1 MHRSF
6 KKNSWVGSA
15 LAALVSLA
23 PATQAAT
30 TDAFHWG
37 NVAIGGGGFVSA
49 VLPSYVEKNLFYVRT
64 DVGGAYRWNE
74 SDKKWIPLNDWIGA
88 DELGLWGIEAMA
100 VDPKTP
106 GKVYAMAG
114 TFYWNM
120 IEGRG
125 RTAFL
130 RSSDYGKTWEKIFV
144 WDTLKQLFNA
154 HGNGM
159 GRGNG
164 ERLALDPND
173 PKVMFYGSRNKGL
186 WKSLDNGSTWS
197 HVDAFTTAAGSDT
210 TWNGAGFSF
219 VQFAPGSSTTLYAG
233 FLRESPNVFR
243 STDGGKTWSSLPV
256 PDNFCTTAGGAK
268 VRLMPQ
274 RIAIPSDDKS
284 LFVTFSDGAGPHT
297 MAWDEGWG
305 PIWDGFGRGAL
316 LKYDLDSAKW
326 SDASPED
333 LIDDGAKAAGKYDNI
348 DVKAGT
354 YEYVAP
360 YGGLFVNPSN
370 PLELV
375 ATNMGY
381 RGAQFWKLDA
391 TGKKWKDVWGS
402 NIYHTKD
409 GGKTWAK
416 SFQYYWMDGGKFPT
430 VEQMDANG
438 IGWFF
443 ESTIHWAG
451 SIAMDPFNPKRV
463 FVTSGNGVYMTEDI
477 TDYTLTPPANSWDEA
492 VLEQRQVWKVA
503 SHGIEEVVPMEL
515 VSIPGGPLISTI
527 GDYDGFR
534 HDDVTAYPATK
545 HRTNVSGTMVSMGTT
560 RAIAWAPKAGKL
572 VKVAD
577 KRMVEPDQ
585 YSKVPVSPLQFS
597 VDSGRTWTT
606 NAYETLDTALTG
618 GRSVALSTDGTVT
631 LWTPAYKS
639 GKDADLP
646 VRRYYNAAWT
656 TVTGIDGSW
665 VVADPLDADV
675 FYAYARTEGA
685 VYKSTDKG
693 VTFAKVGTPGASDYL
708 KMRATPGRSGDLWLP
723 VSSSGKGTL
732 QRSTDGG
739 ATWKSVGGLA
749 DCHAVG
755 FGKGLP
761 TASYPSM
768 FVFGKVGSVLGI
780 FQSDDTGATWKR
792 VNDDAHQYGAVAN
805 GQFVIGDM
813 NTYGVVYMSTA
824 GRGIAARLP
833 GAEPT
838 TGIAPKAAKASALET
853 ISVRKTGSVLTLSGI
868 PSGTSLEVRN
878 LQGAL
883 VVSRKT
889 ARSDERVSLPS
900 TSLYVVR
907 LVRGGSSRT
916 LVR

>member
-1 MHRSF
+1 MHGTTIKRT
-6 KKNSWVGSA
+6 A
-15 LAALVSLA
+15 LALCLGLA
-23 PATQAAT
+23 AADTQAA
-30 TDAFHWG
+30 DSFHWG

-49 VLPSYVEKNLFYVRT
+49 VLPSYLEKDLFYVRT

-74 SDKKWIPLNDWIGA
+74 AGKKWIPLNDWIGA

-173 PKVMFYGSRNKGL
+173 PDVMFYGSRNKGL
-186 WKSLDNGSTWS
+186 WKSADNGTTWS

-219 VQFAPGSSTTLYAG
+219 VQFAPGSSTTIYAG

-243 STDGGKTWSSLPV
+243 STDGGKSWTSIPV
-256 PDNFCTTAGGAK
+256 PPSFGTTAGGAK
-268 VRLMPQ
+268 ITLMPQ
-274 RIAIPSDDKS
+274 RIAIPSGAS
-284 LFVTFSDGAGPHT
+284 ALYVTFADGAGPHT

-305 PIWDGFGRGAL
+305 PIWDGFGRGAI

-326 SDASPED
+326 SDVSPED
-333 LIDDGAKAAGKYDNI
+333 FIDEGATGAGKYDNTS
-348 DVKAGT
+348 VKAGN
-354 YEYVAP
+354 YEYIAP
-360 YGGLFVNPSN
+360 YGGVFVNPSN

-375 ATNMGY
+375 ATHMGY

-409 GGKTWAK
+409 GGKTWGK
-416 SFQYYWMDGGKFPT
+416 SFQYYWMDGGKFPA

-443 ESTIHWAG
+443 ESSIHWAG

-477 TDYTLTPPANSWDEA
+477 TDYTITPPANSWDEA
-492 VLEQRQVWKVA
+492 VMEQRQVWKVA

-515 VSIPGGPLISTI
+515 VSIPGGPMISTI

-534 HDDVTAYPATK
+534 HDDVTAYPANK
-545 HRTNVSGTMVSMGTT
+545 HRTNVSGTMLSMGTT
-560 RAIAWAPKAGKL
+560 RALAWAPKAGKL

-577 KRMVEPDQ
+577 KRLVEPDQ

-597 VDSGRTWTT
+597 SDSGRTWTT
-606 NAYETLDTALTG
+606 NAHESLDTTLTG

-639 GKDADLP
+639 GKDADLT
-646 VRRYYNAAWT
+646 VHRYFNAAWT

-665 VVADPLDADV
+665 VVGDPLDADV
-675 FYAYARTEGA
+675 FYAYQRTEGA

-693 VTFAKVGTPGASDYL
+693 VTFAKVGTPGVSDFL

-723 VSSSGKGTL
+723 VSSSGKGAL

-739 ATWKSVGGLA
+739 ATWKTVGGLA

-761 TASYPSM
+761 GASYPSM
-768 FVFGKVGSVLGI
+768 FVFGKVGSTAGI

-833 GAEPT
+833 GQDPT
-838 TGIAPKAAKASALET
+838 SSVHGSNRSITTDLASVV
-853 ISVRKTGSVLTLSGI
+853 VRKIGQELRVSGAT
-868 PSGTSLEVRN
+868 SGTHLEIRD
-878 LQGAL
+878 LKGAL
-883 VVSRKT
+883 VASGPADRD
-889 ARSDERVSLPS
+889 ARFALPS
-900 TSLYVVR
+900 NSVYAVR
-907 LVRGGSSRT
+907 ISRGGQART
-916 LVR
+916 MIR